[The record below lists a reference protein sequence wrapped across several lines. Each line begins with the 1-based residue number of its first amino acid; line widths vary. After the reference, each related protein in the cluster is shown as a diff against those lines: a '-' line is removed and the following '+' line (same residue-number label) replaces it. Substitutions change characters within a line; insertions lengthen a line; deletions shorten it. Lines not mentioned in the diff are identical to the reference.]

1 MRGEVAV
8 DQALSL
14 TDAYQRLLGELSRR
28 LGADQAELLLRLDHQ
43 QPARAVAHY
52 GAPVPVDPAYQWL
65 EIPIR
70 EGALEVGWLRMAF
83 APGTPL
89 PDSAERGMAGALVEL
104 AALLVEEH
112 HEYIWGPLRRAGRRI
127 LAVNEEEL
135 QRIIL
140 DIHDGPVQNLF
151 VVSSHLAVLQA
162 RIAEC
167 PADLRSELAPAVER
181 LIGLVENTLQEIKTT
196 LSTFRPAE
204 FQRRALPSVL
214 QGLAM
219 QHEALTGN
227 QVDLRIAGPVPP
239 VSLPVKIAL
248 YRVLQEALANA
259 YRHAGVDRH
268 TVRLRSQ
275 DGWVVLEV
283 IDRGT
288 GFTPPP
294 LEGPGATERE
304 EHIGLR
310 GMRERV
316 QLVGGQLRI
325 SSRPGRGTRVIV
337 KVPADE

>member
-1 MRGEVAV
+1 M
-8 DQALSL
+8 DHALSL
-14 TDAYQRLLGELSRR
+14 TDAYQHLLGELSRR
-28 LGADQAELLLRLDHQ
+28 LGAAQAELLLRLDRQ
-43 QPARAVAHY
+43 QPAHAVVRY
-52 GAPVPVDPAYQWL
+52 GFAECHESAYHWL

-70 EGALEVGWLRMAF
+70 EGAHEVGWLRMAF
-83 APGTPL
+83 APDVPL
-89 PDSAERGMAGALVEL
+89 PGSVEHDMARALVEL

-112 HEYIWGPLRRAGRRI
+112 HQHIWGPLRRAGRRI

-162 RIAEC
+162 RLADC
-167 PADLRSELAPAVER
+167 PEELRKELAPTVDQM
-181 LIGLVENTLQEIKTT
+181 IGLVESALHEIKTT

-214 QGLAM
+214 QALAM
-219 QHEALTGN
+219 QHETLTGN
-227 QVDLRIAGPVPP
+227 QVDLRIVGQVPP

-268 TVRLRSQ
+268 EVRLRSR

-283 IDRGT
+283 IDHGV

-294 LEGPGATERE
+294 LEGPSATERE

-310 GMRERV
+310 GMRERM

-325 SSRPGRGTRVIV
+325 SSQPGQGTHVIV